1 MGYYL
6 AHFGMLCVIS
16 AGLSIQP
23 RHHLALGLT
32 VFLLLSISEFGFS
45 TRGDQKTFKRQK
57 NEVLIMIF
65 EDIERALL

>member
-1 MGYYL
+1 MGYFL
-6 AHFGMLCVIS
+6 AHLGMLCLIS

-32 VFLLLSISEFGFS
+32 VLLLLGISELGFS
-45 TRGDQKTFKRQK
+45 TRGDQKTFKRQM
-57 NEVLIMIF
+57 NELLIMKF

>member
-1 MGYYL
+1 MGYFL
-6 AHFGMLCVIS
+6 AHLGMLCLIS

-32 VFLLLSISEFGFS
+32 VFLLGISEFGFS
-45 TRGDQKTFKRQK
+45 TREDQKTFKRQK
-57 NEVLIMIF
+57 NELLIMKL